1 MDLYTDS
8 IGQVLGNIIILVDLQ
23 SESLWYAADS
33 LLQGFLLFEI
43 GFRQNGRIRLLSTR
57 VDVTLKDPDDRNKVV
72 VDQTFPLQAL
82 VPRDVMAQ

>member
-43 GFRQNGRIRLLSTR
+43 GFRQNGRIPLLSTR